1 MNIMTTAQAEQQL
14 THLADQFAHW
24 RQQRTTRSERI
35 PPPLWD
41 HAISLTAILPMA
53 YVAKRLRL
61 RGSDLKKRCA
71 ARQDGPCAETT
82 PTPLGFVEVTA
93 ASSWPLS
100 PRNTEIELHRADGA
114 RLRIRSPE
122 PQLPLAA
129 LVRTFL
135 ERP

>member
-1 MNIMTTAQAEQQL
+1 MHTLTPAQAEQQL

-24 RQQRTTRSERI
+24 RQHRTTPFERI

-41 HAISLTAILPMA
+41 HAISLPAILPIA
-53 YVAKRLRL
+53 YVAQRLPL

-71 ARQDGPCAETT
+71 ARQDAPCAEPP
-82 PTPLGFVEVTA
+82 PTALGFVEVTA
-93 ASSWPLS
+93 ASAWSLPT
-100 PRNTEIELHRADGA
+100 PNTEIELQRADGA
-114 RLRIRSPE
+114 RLRIRSHE